1 MKMKKLVLLP
11 MLLLCLALQGQDG
24 KVLSYDVI
32 GTVTSSTIATLK
44 VDSQQEEVWHVSP
57 SNVFTD
63 AIVVG
68 VKASI
73 FTAYYVEGV
82 GYKGIYFERNK
93 TGLSEIRVSFSLEPT
108 ADLSGNY
115 NLYGEKIRI
124 DANGKKSVISLQGYG
139 HMPEDVIME
148 EPGN

>member
-1 MKMKKLVLLP
+1 MKKLVLLP

-44 VDSQQEEVWHVSP
+44 VDSEQEEVWHVSP
-57 SNVFTD
+57 SMLTD
-63 AIVVG
+63 AISIS
-68 VKASI
+68 VKTSI

-82 GYKGIYFERNK
+82 GYKGIYFEKNK

-124 DANGKKSVISLQGYG
+124 DANGKKSVLSLQGYS
-139 HMPEDVIME
+139 HMPEDVLIA